1 MAEVPQFNYLLHKYR
16 ISQQQ
21 NDYDWLLGNPESTT
35 GPD

>member
-1 MAEVPQFNYLLHKYR
+1 LHKYR

-21 NDYDWLLGNPESTT
+21 NDYDWLLGNPESNT